1 MAKEKYP
8 VTTAI
13 RALRE
18 GKIPFSEHLYAY
30 EEKGGTAASSRELG
44 VPEHC
49 VIKTLIMEDD
59 KKEPLII
66 LMHGDCQVSTKEL
79 ARQIGARSVIPCTP
93 EAANR
98 HTGYL
103 VGGTSPFGTKR
114 PLPVYVEASILDLD
128 QIYINGGKRGFLV
141 ALAPADLVKL
151 LKPTPVT
158 VAISA

>member
-18 GKIPFSEHLYAY
+18 EKIPFTEHLYAY

-59 KKEPLII
+59 KKEALII

-79 ARQIGARSVIPCTP
+79 ARQIGARSVVPCTP
-93 EAANR
+93 DAASR

-114 PLPVYVEASILDLD
+114 PLSVYVEASILDLD
-128 QIYINGGKRGFLV
+128 RIYINGGKRGFLV
-141 ALAPADLVKL
+141 ALAPSDLVKL

-158 VAISA
+158 VAIST

>member
-1 MAKEKYP
+1 MAKEKFP

-18 GKIPFSEHLYAY
+18 GKIPFTEHLYAY
-30 EEKGGTAASSRELG
+30 EEKGGTATSSRELG
-44 VPEHC
+44 VSEHC

-59 KKEPLII
+59 KKDPLII

-79 ARQIGARSVIPCTP
+79 ARQIGARSVVPCSP

-114 PLPVYVEASILDLD
+114 SLPVYVESSILDLD

-141 ALAPADLVKL
+141 ALAPQDLIKL

-158 VAISA
+158 VSING

>member
-1 MAKEKYP
+1 MAKEKFP
-8 VTTAI
+8 VTAAI

-18 GKIPFSEHLYAY
+18 GKILFTEHLYPY
-30 EEKGGTAASSRELG
+30 EEKGGTATSARQLG

-59 KKEPLII
+59 KKKPLII

-79 ARQIGARSVIPCTP
+79 ARQIGARSVVPCSP

-98 HTGYL
+98 HTGYI
-103 VGGTSPFGTKR
+103 VGGTSPFGTKQS
-114 PLPVYVEASILDLD
+114 LPVYVEASILDLD

-141 ALAPADLVKL
+141 ALAPQDLVKL
-151 LKPTPVT
+151 LKPTTVT
-158 VAISA
+158 AAIDG

>member
-1 MAKEKYP
+1 MAKEKFP

-18 GKIPFSEHLYAY
+18 GKIPFTEHLYPY
-30 EEKGGTAASSRELG
+30 EEKGGTATSARELG

-49 VIKTLIMEDD
+49 VIKTLVMEND

-66 LMHGDCQVSTKEL
+66 LMHGDCQVSTREL
-79 ARQIGARSVIPCTP
+79 ARQIGARSVVPSSP

-103 VGGTSPFGTKR
+103 VGGTSPFGTKQS
-114 PLPVYVEASILDLD
+114 LPVYVEASILKLD
-128 QIYINGGKRGFLV
+128 RIYINGGKRGFLV
-141 ALAPADLVKL
+141 ALAPQDLVKL
-151 LKPTPVT
+151 LKPTAVT
-158 VAISA
+158 VAIDG

>member
-18 GKIPFSEHLYAY
+18 GKIPFTEHLYAY
-30 EEKGGTAASSRELG
+30 EEKGGTATSSRELG

-79 ARQIGARSVIPCTP
+79 ARQIGARSVVPCTP

-114 PLPVYVEASILDLD
+114 HLPVYVEASILNLD

-141 ALAPADLVKL
+141 ALAPPDLVKL

-158 VAISA
+158 VAING

>member
-1 MAKEKYP
+1 MAKEKFP
-8 VTTAI
+8 VTAAI

-18 GKIPFSEHLYAY
+18 GKILFTEHLYPY
-30 EEKGGTAASSRELG
+30 EEKGGTATSARHLG

-59 KKEPLII
+59 KKKPLII

-79 ARQIGARSVIPCTP
+79 ARQIGARSVVPCSP

-98 HTGYL
+98 HTGYI
-103 VGGTSPFGTKR
+103 VGGTSPFGTKQS
-114 PLPVYVEASILDLD
+114 LPVYVEASILDLD

-141 ALAPADLVKL
+141 ALAPQDLVKL
-151 LKPTPVT
+151 LKPTAVT
-158 VAISA
+158 VAIDG